1 MLAVVCIRIIVFFR
15 FGMVN
20 TKITPR
26 QVKEICPVCFLE
38 LDSKE
43 GWAEH
48 VLSCASTMLVC
59 KDCQVSF
66 KKKEYLQKHMRIKHP
81 HTDAS
86 STPKSKS
93 APEEDSD
100 SDWDIDPEVQVGETQ
115 RESEMVE
122 RENVPGPSTASDAA
136 ELIAG
141 RVIRKRT
148 TPSPVQTSKKV
159 VRMQDGVGVKK
170 PKCVDVGVQAAI
182 EVHEQSS
189 GTCSVGIKQLVDQA
203 TQTEGFKRH
212 VREVVITR
220 YHENGRRIKCVR
232 ESEEILDV

>member
-1 MLAVVCIRIIVFFR
+1 MLAVVCIRVIIFFR

-100 SDWDIDPEVQVGETQ
+100 SDWDIDPEVQVGET
-115 RESEMVE
+115 RGESEMVE

-159 VRMQDGVGVKK
+159 VRMQNGVSVKK
-170 PKCVDVGVQAAI
+170 PKCRCG
-182 EVHEQSS
+182 SS
-189 GTCSVGIKQLVDQA
+189 G
-203 TQTEGFKRH
+203 RH
-212 VREVVITR
+212 R
-220 YHENGRRIKCVR
+220 
-232 ESEEILDV
+232 SP